1 MYGVSQIDISEDVTV
16 VTLNNMPLSV
26 GVAASVFARMG
37 EAGVLIDMV
46 SQTSPIGDRVNIS
59 FTCPDKD
66 LRNVLDITKQA
77 KEQHPN
83 VTSLA
88 SSGNAKIQLYGDEMR
103 KQSGVFARALSALSD
118 AGVEPQLI
126 TTSEVDISLLV
137 TAHCLPGAKAALEAA
152 FEL

>member
-1 MYGVSQIDISEDVTV
+1 MHGVSQIDIMEDVTV
-16 VTLNNMPLSV
+16 VTLNNMPLGL

-37 EAGVLIDMV
+37 QSGVLIDMV

-66 LRNVLDITKQA
+66 LRSVLDITKQA
-77 KEQHPN
+77 REQHPN

-88 SSGNAKIQLYGDEMR
+88 SGGNAKIQLYGDEMR
-103 KQSGVFARALSALSD
+103 GQPGVFARALSALSD
-118 AGVEPQLI
+118 AGIELQLI

-137 TAHCLPGAKAALEAA
+137 SAPCLPGAKAALEKA
-152 FEL
+152 FGL